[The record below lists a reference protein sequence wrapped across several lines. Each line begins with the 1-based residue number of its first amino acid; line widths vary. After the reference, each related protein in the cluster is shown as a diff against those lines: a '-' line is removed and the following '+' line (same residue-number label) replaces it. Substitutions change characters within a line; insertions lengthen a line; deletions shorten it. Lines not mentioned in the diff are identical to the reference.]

1 MRKLKVRHQ
10 PLPGVGDRFEL
21 VTASGLTLMV
31 VSHRSG
37 RRDIAIAEPGAD
49 APVAIA
55 GLTRIEAAAVAV
67 LLTGAHVEIT
77 TTPAG

>member
-1 MRKLKVRHQ
+1 MRKLKVQHQ
-10 PLPGVGDRFEL
+10 PLPGVGDRFDL
-21 VTASGLTLMV
+21 VTASGLTLTV

-37 RRDIAIAEPGAD
+37 RRDIAIGEPGAD